1 MYLCMH
7 QEFEGLEEASLASFF
22 RHLSVGGV
30 ARPVD
35 TLLMAGLIL
44 YGSGPFEK
52 AVKSKTKQL
61 AYVFQVWPKTNLAIS
76 GAPIRKHLLLLSLRE
91 TSVLATH
98 WCFEG

>member
-1 MYLCMH
+1 MH
-7 QEFEGLEEASLASFF
+7 QEFEGLEEASLPSFF

-44 YGSGPFEK
+44 YGSSPFEK

-61 AYVFQVWPKTNLAIS
+61 AYVFQVWPKTALTTF
-76 GAPIRKHLLLLSLRE
+76 GAPMLKQACCC
-91 TSVLATH
+91 VL
-98 WCFEG
+98 